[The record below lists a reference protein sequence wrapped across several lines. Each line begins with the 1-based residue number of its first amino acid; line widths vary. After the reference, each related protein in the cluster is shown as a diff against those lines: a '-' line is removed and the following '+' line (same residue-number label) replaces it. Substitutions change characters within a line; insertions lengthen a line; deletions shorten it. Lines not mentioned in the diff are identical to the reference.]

1 MEESL
6 LADKESIMMGIASRT
21 SSGQRVVVCSE
32 LQRES
37 KYQLEQADLEVLLR
51 IVEAEAGCEDEDGKL
66 LVANVIL
73 NRLNSEK
80 FPDSITEIVF
90 QRENGVS
97 QFSPIADGSYY
108 KVSVSEETVEAV
120 GRALAGEDISRGAL
134 YFAARKYADSE
145 SMRWVD
151 EKLTLLFR
159 HGGHEFFSDKK
170 SNTEKQKELW
180 NRKNSSNVQQPH
192 YPSPLQLRP
201 RLLHQK
207 LLTETYSII
216 LAAPLKLL

>member
-1 MEESL
+1 MRIGERNKACMYKRALSGLLAINLIFLIGVLSLCRMEEICRKLQQTVSEVHMEESL

-21 SSGQRVVVCSE
+21 SSGQRVVDCSE

-37 KYQLEQADLEVLLR
+37 KYQLEQA
-51 IVEAEAGCEDEDGKL
+51 EAEAGCEDEDGKL

-145 SMRWVD
+145 SMRWFD

-159 HGGHEFFSDKK
+159 HGGHEFFSD
-170 SNTEKQKELW
+170 EKT
-180 NRKNSSNVQQPH
+180 
-192 YPSPLQLRP
+192 LQ
-201 RLLHQK
+201 
-207 LLTETYSII
+207 
-216 LAAPLKLL
+216 

>member
-1 MEESL
+1 MYKRALSGLLAINLIFLIGVLSLCRMEEICRKLQQTVSEVHMEESL

-21 SSGQRVVVCSE
+21 SSGQRVVDCSE

-97 QFSPIADGSYY
+97 QFSPIADGSYANDNSTEY
-108 KVSVSEETVEAV
+108 RKRATNPENPVFSGFSLYSENLSDT
-120 GRALAGEDISRGAL
+120 I
-134 YFAARKYADSE
+134 K
-145 SMRWVD
+145 
-151 EKLTLLFR
+151 T
-159 HGGHEFFSDKK
+159 HE
-170 SNTEKQKELW
+170 NVPVT
-180 NRKNSSNVQQPH
+180 NR
-192 YPSPLQLRP
+192 
-201 RLLHQK
+201 
-207 LLTETYSII
+207 
-216 LAAPLKLL
+216 